1 MSSDYRLT
9 AKDPRRGRAMH
20 SPVFLIGTQRS
31 GTTLLCRMLT
41 AHPDVFVKNELPVRS
56 VFTKDATREDIE
68 RNISHFVKK
77 QYGDDIA
84 GLLQRER
91 KKIWGLKDPELT
103 HYLDPLKQFLPEARF
118 IVITRDPRAVVN
130 SYIENKWGLGT
141 NAYTGAHRW
150 REEVEEQ
157 LAFEAELPDNVL
169 RLRYEDLV
177 LDPTQSLEKVCD
189 FLGIAFEQSMM
200 DYADQKA
207 FVIKSRENRN
217 TFRAPDPA
225 LTKKWRS
232 KLSEHQIRVIDS
244 IARYTMEATGYQAEA
259 EPYSVPAWMADWY
272 RQHQSI
278 VGEIQIQYRW
288 KIRHWLRILRAS
300 DKPTSYTSG

>member
-1 MSSDYRLT
+1 MN
-9 AKDPRRGRAMH
+9 

-41 AHPDVFVKNELPVRS
+41 AHPDVFIKNELPVRS
-56 VFTKDATREDIE
+56 VFTEGANREDIE
-68 RNISHFVKK
+68 RNIGHFVKK
-77 QYGDDIA
+77 QYGADIA
-84 GLLQRER
+84 GLLQKEG

-103 HYLDPLKQFLPEARF
+103 RYLKPLKQFLPEARF
-118 IVITRDPRAVVN
+118 IIITRDPRAVVN
-130 SYIENKWGLGT
+130 SYMENKWGLGT
-141 NAYTGAHRW
+141 NAYTGAQRW
-150 REEVEEQ
+150 REEVEDQ

-177 LDPTQSLEKVCD
+177 LDQQASLESVCD

-225 LTKKWRS
+225 LTKKWRN
-232 KLSEHQIRVIDS
+232 KLSDHQVRVIDS
-244 IARYTMEATGYQAEA
+244 IARRTMEITGYQAEA
-259 EPYSVPAWMADWY
+259 EPYSVPVWMAAWY
-272 RQHQSI
+272 RLHQAV
-278 VGEIQIQYRW
+278 VGELQIQYRW
-288 KIRHWLRILRAS
+288 RIQHWRRILRARLKS
-300 DKPTSYTSG
+300 TIHTPS

>member
-1 MSSDYRLT
+1 
-9 AKDPRRGRAMH
+9 MH

-130 SYIENKWGLGT
+130 SYIENKWGLAPT
-141 NAYTGAHRW
+141 PIQALTGGVR
-150 REEVEEQ
+150 
-157 LAFEAELPDNVL
+157 
-169 RLRYEDLV
+169 RLRSNSLSKPNY
-177 LDPTQSLEKVCD
+177 PTTC
-189 FLGIAFEQSMM
+189 FA
-200 DYADQKA
+200 YATKISYSIQRKA
-207 FVIKSRENRN
+207 LRRFVIFWVLLS
-217 TFRAPDPA
+217 
-225 LTKKWRS
+225 S
-232 KLSEHQIRVIDS
+232 K
-244 IARYTMEATGYQAEA
+244 A
-259 EPYSVPAWMADWY
+259 
-272 RQHQSI
+272 
-278 VGEIQIQYRW
+278 
-288 KIRHWLRILRAS
+288 
-300 DKPTSYTSG
+300 